1 MAITHWICLSY
12 FDWDLNLILKKVD
25 EKIDEDREQNPRP
38 YVAPDFLDL
47 YDIIKI

>member
-12 FDWDLNLILKKVD
+12 FDRDLDFKKID

-47 YDIIKI
+47 YDIMKI